1 MPVRLHRKHRQAV
14 PLILG
19 LQLLPLQPF
28 ELLLLE
34 PQLLLLLLQALLDQS
49 LLLLELF
56 LLQKQ
61 FRVLLFR

>member
-56 LLQKQ
+56 LLQKH

>member
-1 MPVRLHRKHRQAV
+1 M
-14 PLILG
+14 
-19 LQLLPLQPF
+19 LPLQPF

-34 PQLLLLLLQALLDQS
+34 PQLLLLLLQALLHQS

-56 LLQKQ
+56 LLQKH